1 MQTSQA
7 IADDI
12 AAHVAADAIN
22 EEMARSVVREL
33 GCVHTWRSMYPQE
46 IGLYLANKGW
56 TWADVVR
63 RNS

>member
-1 MQTSQA
+1 MN
-7 IADDI
+7 
-12 AAHVAADAIN
+12 ADAAYIATQVTADSVN

-46 IGLYLANKGW
+46 IGDYLACKGW

-63 RNS
+63 RNT